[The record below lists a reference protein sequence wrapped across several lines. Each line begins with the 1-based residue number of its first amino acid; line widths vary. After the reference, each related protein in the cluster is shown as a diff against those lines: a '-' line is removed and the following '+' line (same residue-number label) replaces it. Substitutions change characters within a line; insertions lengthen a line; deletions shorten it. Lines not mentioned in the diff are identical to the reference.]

1 MQSEIVPSQIL
12 FVMCIVVKVYQ
23 NSVSKAANKRLFER
37 HVDWSDDV
45 EFPFGHILSSLR
57 VLFPRSIIEFTAE

>member
-1 MQSEIVPSQIL
+1 
-12 FVMCIVVKVYQ
+12 MCIVVKVYQ

-37 HVDWSDDV
+37 HIDWSDDI

-57 VLFPRSIIEFTAE
+57 VLFPRSIIEFTVE